1 MTNFAKTKFLND
13 IWRNINERKLI
24 KIMKAIIEYNLPED
38 QFEFDN
44 AVKSMKMWHALNEI
58 KDELRRIYKYEDL
71 KENEF
76 EMVER
81 IREKF
86 FEILQE
92 NEINLD

>member
-1 MTNFAKTKFLND
+1 
-13 IWRNINERKLI
+13 
-24 KIMKAIIEYNLPED
+24 MKATLKYNLPDD

-44 AVKSMKMWHALNEI
+44 AVKSNKMWHALTEI
-58 KDELRRIYKYEDL
+58 KDELRTIWKYEEL
-71 KENEF
+71 KENQF

>member
-1 MTNFAKTKFLND
+1 
-13 IWRNINERKLI
+13 
-24 KIMKAIIEYNLPED
+24 MKATIEYILPED

-44 AVKSMKMWHALNEI
+44 AVKSMKMWLALSEI
-58 KDELRRIYKYEDL
+58 KDELRTIWKYEDL
-71 KENEF
+71 KENQF

>member
-1 MTNFAKTKFLND
+1 
-13 IWRNINERKLI
+13 
-24 KIMKAIIEYNLPED
+24 MKATIEYNLPDD
-38 QFEFDN
+38 QFEFDS
-44 AVKSMKMWHALNEI
+44 AVKSTKMYFALTEI
-58 KDELRRIYKYEDL
+58 KDELRTIWKYEDL
-71 KENEF
+71 KENQF

>member
-1 MTNFAKTKFLND
+1 
-13 IWRNINERKLI
+13 
-24 KIMKAIIEYNLPED
+24 MKATIEYNLPDD

-44 AVKSMKMWHALNEI
+44 AVKSNKMWHALTEI

-71 KENEF
+71 KENQY

>member
-1 MTNFAKTKFLND
+1 
-13 IWRNINERKLI
+13 
-24 KIMKAIIEYNLPED
+24 MKAIIEYNLPDD

-44 AVKSMKMWHALNEI
+44 AVKSMKMWHALTEI
-58 KDELRRIYKYEDL
+58 KDELRAIWKYEEL
-71 KENEF
+71 KENQF

-92 NEINLD
+92 NEINLDRC

>member
-1 MTNFAKTKFLND
+1 
-13 IWRNINERKLI
+13 
-24 KIMKAIIEYNLPED
+24 MKAKIEYNLPDD

-44 AVKSMKMWHALNEI
+44 AVKSNKMWHALTEI
-58 KDELRRIYKYEDL
+58 KDELRRIWKYEEL
-71 KENEF
+71 KENQYEL
-76 EMVER
+76 VER

>member
-1 MTNFAKTKFLND
+1 
-13 IWRNINERKLI
+13 
-24 KIMKAIIEYNLPED
+24 MKATIEYNLPED

-58 KDELRRIYKYEDL
+58 KDELRRIYKYEEL

-92 NEINLD
+92 NEINLN